1 MYIVNKYEV
10 INEQDISNA
19 NALYESTFLVNV
31 SNLSHHVLLSLSCI
45 IIESI

>member
-10 INEQDISNA
+10 INEQDIRNA
-19 NALYESTFLVNV
+19 SALYESTFLVNV
-31 SNLSHHVLLSLSCI
+31 GNNSPHVLLSLRCN